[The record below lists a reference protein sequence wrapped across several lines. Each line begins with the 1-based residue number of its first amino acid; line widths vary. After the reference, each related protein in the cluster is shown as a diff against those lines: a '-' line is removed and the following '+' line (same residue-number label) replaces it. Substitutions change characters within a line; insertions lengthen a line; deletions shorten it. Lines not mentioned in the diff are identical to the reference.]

1 MKFLRVVVPLLIL
14 AFPCYPQ
21 LHPLVKTGVD
31 VLVSDGF
38 AELKGKN
45 VGLITNQT
53 GVTANLEATADIFA
67 RADRLRLVALF
78 APEHGVRGETPAGRF
93 VESYVDSA
101 TGLPV
106 YSLYGKTTKPTPAML
121 KGIDALVYDIQDIG
135 IRPYTFISTMV
146 KGMEAAAEND
156 IEFIVLDRPD
166 PLTGERVEGNILD
179 PRFRSFVGM
188 LPIPYV
194 YGMTCGELASM
205 VNGEGWLSGGKKCRL
220 KVVAMEGW
228 SRTMTWSETGLPW
241 VPTSPNIP
249 TAETSL
255 FCAATG
261 AMGELNAI
269 SVGIGTTLPFQ
280 LVGAP
285 WIDGAVLTRDLN
297 RLQLPG
303 VKFRQTSYS
312 PFFSA
317 MKGKQVN
324 GVQIYLTDLR
334 KVELVPL
341 QLHIIETITAI
352 DPTRKILD
360 HSDSAGM
367 TMFDKVMGTDAVR
380 LSLAANVPVGKIVA
394 EWKQEVERF
403 LPTREKYLIY
413 K

>member
-1 MKFLRVVVPLLIL
+1 
-14 AFPCYPQ
+14 
-21 LHPLVKTGVD
+21 
-31 VLVSDGF
+31 
-38 AELKGKN
+38 
-45 VGLITNQT
+45 
-53 GVTANLEATADIFA
+53 
-67 RADRLRLVALF
+67 
-78 APEHGVRGETPAGRF
+78 
-93 VESYVDSA
+93 
-101 TGLPV
+101 
-106 YSLYGKTTKPTPAML
+106 ML

-249 TAETSL
+249 TAETSF